1 MTTPLGDAGGDRDR
15 RDGSDEWDDEWDDD
29 WVTVSEEE
37 VRGPVLAPPPPD
49 TAGPGVRCPGCAA
62 LVPSGTSR
70 CPRCLAPIGNGG
82 GGGGGD
88 ENGNGGAVPVG
99 ARVVL
104 HFDTLALSL
113 PVRPGEPLRLGRDAD
128 WAPASAGALKDLAT
142 VSRRHASVTV
152 DPDGTVWVAEETDG
166 TLNGTWVN
174 DGHLLPGERH
184 RLRHGDR
191 VRLGLRVGCTVRI
204 TGDGPC

>member
-1 MTTPLGDAGGDRDR
+1 MTTPPRYDGEDPDGRDDRDE
-15 RDGSDEWDDEWDDD
+15 GWDDD
-29 WVTVSEEE
+29 WEDIPEEE
-37 VRGPVLAPPPPD
+37 PRGPVLVPPPPD
-49 TAGPGVRCPGCAA
+49 TAGSGARCPGCAA
-62 LVPSGTSR
+62 LVLPGASL
-70 CPRCLAPIGNGG
+70 CPRCLAPVGDGGGSGG
-82 GGGGGD
+82 GGGGR
-88 ENGNGGAVPVG
+88 GAMPAG
-99 ARVVL
+99 APAVL

-128 WAPASAGALKDLAT
+128 WAPASAGALKDLST

-174 DGHLLPGERH
+174 DGHLLPGVRH

-204 TGDGPC
+204 AGDGAC

>member
-1 MTTPLGDAGGDRDR
+1 MTTPVRS
-15 RDGSDEWDDEWDDD
+15 DGSDGWDEWDDD
-29 WVTVSEEE
+29 WESIPEEE
-37 VRGPVLAPPPPD
+37 IRGPVPPSPPD
-49 TAGPGVRCPGCAA
+49 TAGSGVRCPGCAA
-62 LVPSGTSR
+62 LVPPGTPR
-70 CPRCLAPIGNGG
+70 CPRCLAPIGDGAGDRDRGG
-82 GGGGGD
+82 SGDRAEAGTGGTVPS
-88 ENGNGGAVPVG
+88 GAQ
-99 ARVVL
+99 VVL

-113 PVRPGEPLRLGRDAD
+113 PVLAGEPLRLGRDAD
-128 WAPASAGALKDLAT
+128 WAPASAGALRDLST

-152 DPDGTVWVAEETDG
+152 DPDGTVWIAEETDG

-191 VRLGLRVGCTVRI
+191 LRLGRRVGCTVRI

>member
-1 MTTPLGDAGGDRDR
+1 MTTPLRDDGGGEDPDR
-15 RDGSDEWDDEWDDD
+15 RDGSDGWDDD
-29 WVTVSEEE
+29 WVTVPEEE
-37 VRGPVLAPPPPD
+37 VRGPVLSPPPD
-49 TAGPGVRCPGCAA
+49 TAGSGARCPGCTA
-62 LVPSGTSR
+62 LLPSGTSR
-70 CPRCLAPIGNGG
+70 CPRCLAPVGDGGGDGGGNGG
-82 GGGGGD
+82 RD
-88 ENGNGGAVPVG
+88 GGAVPAG
-99 ARVVL
+99 APVVL

-113 PVRPGEPLRLGRDAD
+113 PVRPGEPLRLGRDAG
-128 WAPASAGALKDLAT
+128 WAPASAGALEDLST

-184 RLRHGDR
+184 RLRDGDR

-204 TGDGPC
+204 AGDGPC

>member
-1 MTTPLGDAGGDRDR
+1 MTTAPRYDGDGDDP
-15 RDGSDEWDDEWDDD
+15 DDLDDLYG

-49 TAGPGVRCPGCAA
+49 AAGARCPGCAA

-70 CPRCLAPIGNGG
+70 CPRCLAPIGDGSGDGG
-82 GGGGGD
+82 EGTAPA
-88 ENGNGGAVPVG
+88 GAP
-99 ARVVL
+99 VVL
-104 HFDTLALSL
+104 HFDTLALRL
-113 PVRPGEPLRLGRDAD
+113 PVRPGEPLRLGRDPD
-128 WAPASAGALKDLAT
+128 WAPLSAGALKDLST

-152 DPDGTVWVAEETDG
+152 GPDGTVWIAEEADG

-204 TGDGPC
+204 AGDGPC

>member
-1 MTTPLGDAGGDRDR
+1 MTTPPRYDREDPDDRYDRD
-15 RDGSDEWDDEWDDD
+15 DGWDDD
-29 WVTVSEEE
+29 WEDIPEEE
-37 VRGPVLAPPPPD
+37 PRGPVLAPPPPD
-49 TAGPGVRCPGCAA
+49 TAGSGARCPGCAA
-62 LVPSGTSR
+62 LVLPGTSL
-70 CPRCLAPIGNGG
+70 CPRCLAPIGARGGSGDRGEGG
-82 GGGGGD
+82 GGGR
-88 ENGNGGAVPVG
+88 GAMPAG
-99 ARVVL
+99 APAVL

-113 PVRPGEPLRLGRDAD
+113 PVRPGEPLHLGRDAD
-128 WAPASAGALKDLAT
+128 WAPASAGALKDLST

-174 DGHLLPGERH
+174 DGHLLPGVRH

-204 TGDGPC
+204 AGDGAC